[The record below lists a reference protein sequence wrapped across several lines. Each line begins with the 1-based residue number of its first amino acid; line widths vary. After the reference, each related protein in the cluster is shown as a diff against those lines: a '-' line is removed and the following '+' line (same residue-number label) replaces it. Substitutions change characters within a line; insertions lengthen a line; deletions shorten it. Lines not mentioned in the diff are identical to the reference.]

1 MGRLVENEVA
11 ALSKP
16 LKGEGRKIFVLGGA
30 KIKDSVKVLK
40 NVLEN
45 DIAEKVILTG
55 VVANY
60 FLMLKGYDIGDVNR
74 KVVED
79 NKEDVSDEEMI
90 ALLKKYSDKIILPI
104 DFGVE
109 KDGVRMDVPLEKFDG
124 NYRIMDIG
132 LETVNQLSEI
142 IPQYDYVVLNGPAGV
157 FEDERFSLGTY
168 EILRL
173 RQRLATQWLA
183 EDI

>member
-1 MGRLVENEVA
+1 M
-11 ALSKP
+11 
-16 LKGEGRKIFVLGGA
+16 
-30 KIKDSVKVLK
+30 
-40 NVLEN
+40 
-45 DIAEKVILTG
+45 
-55 VVANY
+55 
-60 FLMLKGYDIGDVNR
+60 NR

-168 EILRL
+168 EILRAATKAGYSVVGGGHIASAA
-173 RQRLATQWLA
+173 RLFGLSDKFSHISTAGGACIRFLSGEKLVALEVIKEYWA
-183 EDI
+183 KKWGKS